1 MIELKRFP
9 NGRKTPTKVG
19 SVFKIEPPQSST
31 QTEAAMMAMSR
42 DRNIQIL
49 LGITLL
55 AVIAAGLAPAIP
67 QNPAYHQFADQG
79 TLLGIPNFWNV
90 ATNLPFLAVGLAGV
104 RELYHGRPVIVPEL
118 WLAYL
123 IFFVG
128 VALVGPGSA
137 YYHLSPAND
146 TLVWD
151 RLPMTLAFMAFLSII
166 VGEYIAVATGRRL
179 LSPLLLAG
187 IGSVLYWHVS
197 ERLGH
202 GDLRWYGLV
211 QFLPMLLIPLIML
224 MFRPRYTGAAY
235 LWAMLGAYLAAKV
248 AESLDGPILRALYPV
263 SGHALKHL
271 LAALG
276 VYGFLV
282 AIRQRKLENSEQF

>member
-1 MIELKRFP
+1 
-9 NGRKTPTKVG
+9 
-19 SVFKIEPPQSST
+19 
-31 QTEAAMMAMSR
+31 MAMNR
-42 DRNIQIL
+42 DRKIQIL
-49 LGITLL
+49 LGIT
-55 AVIAAGLAPAIP
+55 AVAVVAAWLVPAIP
-67 QNPAYHQFADQG
+67 QNPAYHQFADQSAH
-79 TLLGIPNFWNV
+79 LGIPNFWNV
-90 ATNLPFLAVGLAGV
+90 ATNLPFLAIGLAGV

-123 IFFVG
+123 AFFGG

-137 YYHLSPAND
+137 YYHLAPDND

-166 VGEYIAVATGRRL
+166 VGEYIAVATGRHL
-179 LSPLLLAG
+179 LRPLLLVG
-187 IGSVLYWHVS
+187 VGSVLYWHVG

-202 GDLRWYGLV
+202 GDLRLYGLV
-211 QFLPMLLIPLIML
+211 QFLPMLLIPLILL
-224 MFRPRYTGAAY
+224 MFRPRHTGAAY
-235 LWAMLGAYLAAKV
+235 LWAMLGAYLAAKL
-248 AESLDGPILRALYPV
+248 AESLDGPIFRALYPL

-282 AIRQRKLENSEQF
+282 AIRWRKPGSDAP

>member
-1 MIELKRFP
+1 MTI
-9 NGRKTPTKVG
+9 N
-19 SVFKIEPPQSST
+19 
-31 QTEAAMMAMSR
+31 R
-42 DRNIQIL
+42 DRKIQIL

-55 AVIAAGLAPAIP
+55 AVIGAWLVPAIP
-67 QNPAYHQFADQG
+67 QNPAYHQFADQSA
-79 TLLGIPNFWNV
+79 LLGIANFWNV
-90 ATNLPFLAVGLAGV
+90 ATNLPFLAIGLAGI

-123 IFFVG
+123 AFFGG

-137 YYHLSPAND
+137 YYHLSPDND

-151 RLPMTLAFMAFLSII
+151 RLPMTFAFMAFLSII
-166 VGEYIAVATGRRL
+166 VGEYIAVAAGRRL
-179 LSPLLLAG
+179 LRPLLLAG

-224 MFRPRYTGAAY
+224 MFRPRFTGVGFI
-235 LWAMLGAYLAAKV
+235 WAMLGAYLVAKL
-248 AESLDGPILRALYPV
+248 AEYLDGPIFRALYPV

-276 VYGFLV
+276 VYGFLM
-282 AIRQRKLENSEQF
+282 AIRQRKPVNKIP